1 MNAEIIANNSI
12 EQNTGLLN
20 LNRFMLEQTE
30 INAYDRL
37 VDSIVAQLDIL
48 LKPVTTAYSEYD
60 DQNKVLRTIS
70 IKANQKVINLV
81 KNIVGEKIFLPVTPV
96 NDDLYKEMLDGR
108 LEIVSSLHEA
118 TQGAV
123 PEHVSILIGKALGI
137 KCYLG
142 ISFVIDGRVYGT
154 AVVVLKEQPEQH
166 FLDILKTY
174 AHFTSIS
181 LRRVLAE
188 QALRASEREL
198 KTVTENM
205 TDMVSMTDIEGKISY
220 VSGSYYKLL
229 GYKKDELLG
238 KSVFEVVF
246 KEDLPEVLE
255 KFKKA
260 IATGQNDSADYR
272 AVKKDGTII
281 WLETSGSLLFDSS
294 GLITGAI
301 FSLRDI
307 TDRKRIEEALRKSE
321 QKYRQITENISD
333 VVWITDLELN
343 TTYISSSIEKLVG
356 ESAHDH
362 LNRRLEEK
370 FPPESVNKILTVYQE
385 EMEKENDPLH
395 DKNRTRIIEVECFR
409 VDGTTVWVSM
419 HISALRDNAGTITGL
434 QGVAR
439 DITERK
445 KAEDYIRYISFHDQ
459 LTGLYNR
466 HYFEYCRAELESIP
480 VISVIVTD
488 INSLKL
494 VNDTYGHD
502 CGDKLIK
509 EYAEI
514 LKKSFKRSDLIF
526 RWGGDEFI
534 VILKNTE
541 EANSWELFRRLEKHC
556 GKTFVKD
563 IPLSISAGISSKVQ
577 GENIEKALSE
587 AENMM
592 YINKINESK
601 NSKKLIINTILQA
614 LSGLSHETRG
624 HTERMS
630 LTCHQFGKYLNL
642 SSSELSRLDTLTM
655 LHDIGLINID
665 SAILLKESPL
675 TGEEWDEIKKHPGVG
690 YHITRSSEDFAS
702 VAEEILAHHERWDG
716 SGYPRGLKGE
726 NIPYL
731 ARILNLVDSYE
742 VMLNGR
748 PHKNKIS
755 AAEIIEEV
763 ESCSGK
769 QFDPGLAKD
778 FVAFLKE
785 SCTATGV

>member
-1 MNAEIIANNSI
+1 MNVEDIPNNSI
-12 EQNTGLLN
+12 EQNSGLLN
-20 LNRFMLEQTE
+20 LNSFMLEQTE
-30 INAYDRL
+30 INTYDCL
-37 VDSIVAQLDIL
+37 VDSIVTQLDIL
-48 LKPVTTAYSEYD
+48 FKPVITVYSKYEKN
-60 DQNKVLRTIS
+60 NKVLRA
-70 IKANQKVINLV
+70 IKMHANQKVLNLV

-96 NDDLYKEMLDGR
+96 SDDLYEQMVVGR
-108 LEIVSSLHEA
+108 MEIVSSLHEA
-118 TQGAV
+118 TQGSV
-123 PEHVSILIGKALGI
+123 PEHVSTLIGKALGI

-154 AVVVLKEQPEQH
+154 AVVVLKEQPEQY
-166 FLDILKTY
+166 FLDLLKTY

-181 LRRVLAE
+181 IRRVLAE
-188 QALRASEREL
+188 QALRASEQEL

-205 TDMVSMTDIEGKISY
+205 TDMVSMTDTEGRISY

-229 GYKKDELLG
+229 GYNKDELLG
-238 KSVFEVVF
+238 KTVFEVIF
-246 KEDLPEVLE
+246 EEDLPGVLAR
-255 KFKKA
+255 FQKA
-260 IATGQNDSADYR
+260 IATGQNDSAVYR

-281 WLETSGSLLFDSS
+281 WLETLGSLLIDNK

-307 TDRKRIEEALRKSE
+307 TDRKRFEEALKESE
-321 QKYRQITENISD
+321 QKYRQIAENISD
-333 VVWITDLELN
+333 VVWTADMELY
-343 TTYISSSIEKLVG
+343 TTYISPSVEKLLGFSVD
-356 ESAHDH
+356 EILMKRMD
-362 LNRRLEEK
+362 EMYT
-370 FPPESVNKILTVYQE
+370 PESVSYLLSALQE
-385 EMEKENDPLH
+385 ELQKESNPSI
-395 DKNRTRIIEVECFR
+395 DKNRSRIIEAEVYR
-409 VDGTTVWVSM
+409 ADGSTIWIAM
-419 HISALRDNAGTITGL
+419 HVTGIRDKEGNIIGL
-434 QGVAR
+434 QGVTR

-466 HYFEYCRAELESIP
+466 HYFEHCRKELESIP

-494 VNDTYGHD
+494 VNDTYGHEY
-502 CGDKLIK
+502 GDQFIK
-509 EYAEI
+509 EYAKI
-514 LKKSFKRSDLIF
+514 LKQSFKKSDLVF

-534 VILKNTE
+534 VILKNSE
-541 EANSWELFRRLEKHC
+541 EAKTWELYRRIEKHC
-556 GKTFVKD
+556 GNTFVKD
-563 IPLSISAGISSKVQ
+563 IPLSISVGISSKVQ

-592 YINKINESK
+592 YINKIKESK
-601 NSKKLIINTILQA
+601 GSKKLIINTILQA
-614 LSGLSHETRG
+614 LSGLSHETKD

-665 SAILLKESPL
+665 SAILLKESPI

-690 YHITRSSEDFAS
+690 YHITRSSEDFAF

-716 SGYPRGLKGE
+716 TGYPRGLEGE

-731 ARILNLVDSYE
+731 ARILNLIDSYE

-748 PHKNKIS
+748 PHKKKMPAN
-755 AAEIIEEV
+755 EIIEEI
-763 ESCSGK
+763 EKCSGK
-769 QFDPGLAKD
+769 QFDPSLAKD

-785 SCTATGV
+785 GFTATGH